1 MDLFSYQAF
10 RRNDRSDPV
19 AMITGDH
26 PLIDPERP
34 MFANPIATAASLF
47 RSLERRLTKQEPML
61 NPSYQLLAQEARS
74 IVAQQTQTTSRNDIA
89 GLADLEIPGDAMDA
103 NVQMTANQIALENAV
118 RATFDGPAVTRV
130 TRELMTA
137 VDREALGSGDP
148 EFSSP
153 AVRAVFEGPAGRNMR
168 ASALVVAGLAA
179 SHAAAENRQIAE
191 DNLPLNEDERADL
204 VNTADVYRG
213 WRRSFTVEVTRAPQK
228 WTTNYNVVM
237 ATNEESIVMKKFIDL
252 ALRYAENRETPSR
265 AQLTTDIAAIRRDL
279 AVPKTVSERI
289 TVDEPESREQ
299 LDRRQ
304 RERDA
309 LIASEGR
316 ARTAADTLTPR
327 ALQKNAVRV
336 RVIEPAIDMRPHAWK
351 KVAVVRDQNGVRGA
365 DAVAMPYRRVVGIE
379 GQQYYSN
386 VDVIAATLRTINA
399 RHQKF
404 VDRQVMLAEQRARA
418 ELARDNPGLT
428 AERRAS
434 MSAEEI
440 TAFEQRREQ
449 TIAREA
455 ANRGA
460 QVKRDAVLNIIS
472 HASADSDFGKAL
484 MAAAEKV
491 GMDTL
496 TGSIAIEKHRQTVVS
511 NATGSSVDGEFDLNG
526 FKRVDVTSEFQVN
539 RVQAKYERSMPN
551 LSDIGKA
558 VKTDLDRLT
567 ADERKAMRAAHPT
580 IAKLADGK
588 ADVKANTFAYKR
600 PMEEFIGAL
609 PFKDSASYGLLTE
622 KSIEPVPFLSGVGA
636 NAASNKL
643 VMVAAQVK
651 GKGADSLSFRAEM
664 STISN
669 AALTPDRL
677 VVFGQ
682 GRGSEGRF
690 FDPNV
695 AKIVHRRALSGMAA
709 PIVVDKEG
717 QLIRRDR
724 ALKMAAERGPT
735 MKERAEVQIKQRLR
749 DSVESVI
756 PQRTILEAIGV
767 EKAKLVLTHFKTPA
781 DAVAMAEAASAKPK
795 EAKAMAD
802 KAGIPLDALKAAG
815 SLRRAMSDEAAYA
828 GIQRMAEASEKTAQ
842 ERNAFIFSDARDP
855 LVSKMGGA
863 FAMFGDLTQLEK
875 ATKTVA
881 LVGDDRPVSDAEKNA
896 IALMVKDIG
905 AGKPD
910 VRILTN
916 AETPIGKAVL
926 QACHDTD
933 TKVLGVISQDILLAC
948 NNKEL
953 QLLEKVADKQLGGIA
968 SLNTFLP
975 HDISKTPEHAT
986 RAALKAADA
995 VVLVRSQDK
1004 DMVTAMS
1011 AALAKDK
1018 PFFVMPQATPNGR
1031 DYSGNA
1037 LVERQNSRITSFM
1050 PMRAGAA
1057 AMELPNAE
1065 VSTHPKSKDMVA
1077 TMVVTNPARQLA
1089 TTDDFKTFDKAL
1101 ASPGKVVV
1109 RAPAP
1114 EVAVTKNNR
1123 SLRYDLMAQI
1133 DFNLIKDK
1141 TYVQAMGLTKAEV
1154 SAARTMKAEQEL
1166 GTLMTG
1172 ALDMS
1177 QMQTRT
1183 FVGERL
1189 SRLGKVTMKDAGRE
1203 M

>member
-1 MDLFSYQAF
+1 
-10 RRNDRSDPV
+10 
-19 AMITGDH
+19 
-26 PLIDPERP
+26 
-34 MFANPIATAASLF
+34 
-47 RSLERRLTKQEPML
+47 
-61 NPSYQLLAQEARS
+61 
-74 IVAQQTQTTSRNDIA
+74 
-89 GLADLEIPGDAMDA
+89 
-103 NVQMTANQIALENAV
+103 
-118 RATFDGPAVTRV
+118 
-130 TRELMTA
+130 
-137 VDREALGSGDP
+137 
-148 EFSSP
+148 
-153 AVRAVFEGPAGRNMR
+153 
-168 ASALVVAGLAA
+168 
-179 SHAAAENRQIAE
+179 
-191 DNLPLNEDERADL
+191 
-204 VNTADVYRG
+204 
-213 WRRSFTVEVTRAPQK
+213 
-228 WTTNYNVVM
+228 
-237 ATNEESIVMKKFIDL
+237 MK
-252 ALRYAENRETPSR
+252 
-265 AQLTTDIAAIRRDL
+265 
-279 AVPKTVSERI
+279 V
-289 TVDEPESREQ
+289 
-299 LDRRQ
+299 
-304 RERDA
+304 
-309 LIASEGR
+309 
-316 ARTAADTLTPR
+316 
-327 ALQKNAVRV
+327 
-336 RVIEPAIDMRPHAWK
+336 
-351 KVAVVRDQNGVRGA
+351 
-365 DAVAMPYRRVVGIE
+365 
-379 GQQYYSN
+379 
-386 VDVIAATLRTINA
+386 
-399 RHQKF
+399 
-404 VDRQVMLAEQRARA
+404 
-418 ELARDNPGLT
+418 
-428 AERRAS
+428 
-434 MSAEEI
+434 
-440 TAFEQRREQ
+440 
-449 TIAREA
+449 
-455 ANRGA
+455 
-460 QVKRDAVLNIIS
+460 
-472 HASADSDFGKAL
+472 
-484 MAAAEKV
+484 
-491 GMDTL
+491 
-496 TGSIAIEKHRQTVVS
+496 
-511 NATGSSVDGEFDLNG
+511 
-526 FKRVDVTSEFQVN
+526 
-539 RVQAKYERSMPN
+539 
-551 LSDIGKA
+551 
-558 VKTDLDRLT
+558 
-567 ADERKAMRAAHPT
+567 
-580 IAKLADGK
+580 
-588 ADVKANTFAYKR
+588 NTFAYKR

-709 PIVVDKEG
+709 PIVIDKEG

-842 ERNAFIFSDARDP
+842 ERYAFIFSDARDP

-881 LVGDDRPVSDAEKNA
+881 LVGDDRPVSDTEKNA

-948 NNKEL
+948 NDKER
-953 QLLEKVADKQLGGIA
+953 QLVEKIADKQLGGIA